1 MQLLLLLLLTI
12 SYFQVI
18 SSRISGAFN
27 IAIIGELDIL
37 IHTLRVE
44 GDTFNR
50 IKDFNSLT
58 ISIHTL
64 RVEGDADI
72 DTAFK
77 VKKGISIHTLR
88 VEGDRFAVRVYK
100 IKLSYFNPHPPC
112 GG

>member
-27 IAIIGELDIL
+27 IAIIGELDNL

-44 GDTFNR
+44 GDCFLPFR
-50 IKDFNSLT
+50 IMPGIR

-64 RVEGDADI
+64 RVEGDS
-72 DTAFK
+72 K
-77 VKKGISIHTLR
+77 SIQTK
-88 VEGDRFAVRVYK
+88 YK
-100 IKLSYFNPHPPC
+100 SIFILIY
-112 GG
+112 